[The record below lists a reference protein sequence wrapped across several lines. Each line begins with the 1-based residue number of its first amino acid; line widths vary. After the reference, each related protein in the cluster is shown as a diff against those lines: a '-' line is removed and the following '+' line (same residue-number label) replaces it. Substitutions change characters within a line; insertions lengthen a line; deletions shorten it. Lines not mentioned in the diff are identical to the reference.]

1 MLKQVRAWWLTPV
14 IPALWEVGQHGKTLP
29 RQKIQKLASTKNTKI
44 NQTRSQLLGRLRQEN
59 RFSLGS
65 RGYFEPRLLHCT
77 ATSVRGVKPCLKN
90 KKKLK

>member
-1 MLKQVRAWWLTPV
+1 MVAHACNPC
-14 IPALWEVGQHGKTLP
+14 TLGGWATWQNP
-29 RQKIQKLASTKNTKI
+29 ASTENTKI
-44 NQTRSQLLGRLRQEN
+44 SQTRSRLLGRLRQEN